1 VVVLPRYVVPYRTSL
16 FALLTNIT
24 KVSGQGPYY
33 GQAIW
38 FTKYHPEQ
46 VQSAKDRYYKEIKRV
61 TGVLEAHL
69 KTQDKGTDGPWLV
82 GGKYSY
88 ADTAFFSWQNLV
100 TSGLGDVIDLKEFT
114 EVAGW
119 MDRIRSR
126 PAIKKVLEAS
136 AH

>member
-1 VVVLPRYVVPYRTSL
+1 
-16 FALLTNIT
+16 LLINIT

-38 FTKYHPEQ
+38 FTKFHPEP
-46 VQSAKDRYYKEIKRV
+46 VQSAKERYYKEIKRV
-61 TGVLEAHL
+61 TSVLEAHL

-100 TSGLGDVIDLKEFT
+100 VLGLGDAIDVGEFT

-119 MDRIRSR
+119 MDRMRSR
-126 PAIKKVLEAS
+126 PAIKKALEQS